1 MVVIHAHACLTC
13 ALPSRVP
20 EFGLLL
26 QASNVLLP
34 LKSGSPAPELGTSV
48 FQISCLP

>member
-1 MVVIHAHACLTC
+1 MVVIHAHTYLTC
-13 ALPSRVP
+13 TLPSSVP

-34 LKSGSPAPELGTSV
+34 LKSGSPPPELGTSV
-48 FQISCLP
+48 FQIS